1 MQKTLTHEP
10 NLPFFRKR
18 KGILKIDWS
27 VKKCRDIGLIRVL
40 YAHTHVLLEIWSLL
54 GYGLLMNVQQRL
66 RADKEFF
73 KMQYNSIVI
82 QLNAAVALLHKKCD
96 FAKFTSVF
104 AFKLNSDDK
113 KTNLTSLLFVAY
125 FRVRVAWIRILRRT
139 VKLMTVNLTPPLE
152 HAALIQLD
160 LSLNTFF

>member
-1 MQKTLTHEP
+1 
-10 NLPFFRKR
+10 
-18 KGILKIDWS
+18 
-27 VKKCRDIGLIRVL
+27 
-40 YAHTHVLLEIWSLL
+40 
-54 GYGLLMNVQQRL
+54 MNVQQRL

-113 KTNLTSLLFVAY
+113 KNKSHISFICCLFQSA
-125 FRVRVAWIRILRRT
+125 RC
-139 VKLMTVNLTPPLE
+139 M
-152 HAALIQLD
+152 
-160 LSLNTFF
+160 NTHPEKNSKINDS